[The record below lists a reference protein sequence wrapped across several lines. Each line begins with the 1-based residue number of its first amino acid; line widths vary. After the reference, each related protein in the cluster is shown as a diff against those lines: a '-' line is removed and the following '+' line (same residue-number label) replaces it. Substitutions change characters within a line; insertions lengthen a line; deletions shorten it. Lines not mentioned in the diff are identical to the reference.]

1 MADQTPQFRAIHRFA
16 PMSARKARPVAD
28 LVRGLPAQEALNELE
43 FIPRRAAPLLKKVI
57 RSAVANAGQ
66 AAGLAVDQLYVAA
79 ARINEGPLKQ
89 GRLRFRPG
97 PMGRACPI
105 HKRTCHIEVILAAKE
120 TRKTGRK
127 PSKTDKGTKES

>member
-1 MADQTPQFRAIHRFA
+1 MADQSPQFRAIHRFA

-28 LVRGLPAQEALNELE
+28 LVRGLSAQDALDELE

-66 AAGLAVDQLYVAA
+66 VAGLELTQLYVAS
-79 ARINEGPLKQ
+79 ARIDDGPLKQ

-105 HKRTCHIEVILAAKE
+105 HKRTFHIEVILVAKDAP
-120 TRKTGRK
+120 TKDRRPAK
-127 PSKTDKGTKES
+127 SKQASKES